1 MEDLKMTTY
10 EQNKITKLTDDVIS
24 DLRDC
29 KEEMKCNISDD
40 NQKEL
45 QEDTSFILNDNI
57 RRLSMLQ
64 SQHVFLNKED
74 TIKANRLM
82 YIVNHIIKDIEI

>member
-1 MEDLKMTTY
+1 MTTY

-29 KEEMKCNISDD
+29 KEEMKANISDD

-57 RRLSMLQ
+57 RRLSILQ
-64 SQHVFLNKED
+64 SQHVFFNKED

>member
-1 MEDLKMTTY
+1 MTTY

-29 KEEMKCNISDD
+29 KEEMKRNISDD

>member
-1 MEDLKMTTY
+1 MTTY

-29 KEEMKCNISDD
+29 KEEMKSNISDD

-82 YIVNHIIKDIEI
+82 YIVNHIIKNIEI

>member
-1 MEDLKMTTY
+1 MTTY

-29 KEEMKCNISDD
+29 KEEMKANISDD

-45 QEDTSFILNDNI
+45 QEETSFILNDNI

>member
-29 KEEMKCNISDD
+29 KEEMNSNISDD

-57 RRLSMLQ
+57 RRLNMLQ

>member
-1 MEDLKMTTY
+1 MTTY

-24 DLRDC
+24 DLREC
-29 KEEMKCNISDD
+29 KEEMKANISDD

-57 RRLSMLQ
+57 RRLSILQ

>member
-1 MEDLKMTTY
+1 MTTY

-29 KEEMKCNISDD
+29 KEEMKYNISDD

>member
-1 MEDLKMTTY
+1 MTTY

-29 KEEMKCNISDD
+29 KEEMNSNISDD

-57 RRLSMLQ
+57 RRLNMLQ

>member
-1 MEDLKMTTY
+1 MTTY
-10 EQNKITKLTDDVIS
+10 EQTKISRLTDDVIS

-29 KEEMKCNISDD
+29 KEEMKANISDS

-57 RRLSMLQ
+57 RRLNLLQ

-82 YIVNHIIKDIEI
+82 YIVNHIIKNIEI

>member
-1 MEDLKMTTY
+1 MTTY

-29 KEEMKCNISDD
+29 KEEMKANISDD

>member
-1 MEDLKMTTY
+1 MTTY

-29 KEEMKCNISDD
+29 KEEMKYNISDD

-74 TIKANRLM
+74 TIKANMLV

>member
-1 MEDLKMTTY
+1 MTTY

-29 KEEMKCNISDD
+29 KEEMKANISDN

-57 RRLSMLQ
+57 RRLSILQ

>member
-1 MEDLKMTTY
+1 MTTY

-29 KEEMKCNISDD
+29 KEEMKRNISDD

-82 YIVNHIIKDIEI
+82 YIVNHIIKNIEI

>member
-1 MEDLKMTTY
+1 MTTY

-29 KEEMKCNISDD
+29 KEEMKYNISDD

-82 YIVNHIIKDIEI
+82 YIVNHIIKDIF